1 MKDTYGKKT
10 YNCKCGELADQF
22 VWDSELTKYIFKCN
36 KCDRELS
43 FKQLKTK
50 EVPQTAAIRTPTKNR

>member
-10 YNCKCGELADQF
+10 YKCKCGELADQF
-22 VWDSELTKYIFKCN
+22 VWDSEVTKYIFKCN

-43 FKQLKTK
+43 FKQLKIK